1 MYSWIPRLHS
11 RPSQYVHL
19 CITRSIPL
27 LTETGNLGQR
37 GDMIAQRGV
46 KPVEFTTRELT
57 ARNSGEDNTET
68 TDYEQIAEGW

>member
-1 MYSWIPRLHS
+1 M
-11 RPSQYVHL
+11 
-19 CITRSIPL
+19 
-27 LTETGNLGQR
+27 TETGNLGQR